1 MRSLSIAGLLAVD
14 FRRVQCV
21 VAQDGVV
28 EEAELLFHGPV
39 AGDDEAGDDEAGDDE
54 AGDDEAG
61 DPVAISTSA
70 PTSTA
75 APTSTPRPRP
85 RQPPDLLPLPVP
97 GLL

>member
-39 AGDDEAGDDEAGDDE
+39 AGDDEAGDDEAGD
-54 AGDDEAG
+54 
-61 DPVAISTSA
+61 PVAISTSA

-75 APTSTPRPRP
+75 APTSTPRPR
-85 RQPPDLLPLPVP
+85 QPPDLLPLPVP

>member
-39 AGDDEAGDDEAGDDE
+39 AGDDEAGDDEAGD
-54 AGDDEAG
+54 
-61 DPVAISTSA
+61 PVAISTSA